1 MSRDLKTN
9 IYGVVTVCISRYDIT
24 IYVYQ
29 RLCKFSNLEISN
41 LVKKNTI
48 KNDKCCY
55 RYKQQIHEKII
66 RPH

>member
-9 IYGVVTVCISRYDIT
+9 IDGVVTVCISRYDIT

-41 LVKKNTI
+41 LVKKH
-48 KNDKCCY
+48 DL
-55 RYKQQIHEKII
+55 Q
-66 RPH
+66 

>member
-9 IYGVVTVCISRYDIT
+9 IDGVVTVCISRYDIT

-41 LVKKNTI
+41 LVKKTRFTMINVVTGI
-48 KNDKCCY
+48 NNKYMK
-55 RYKQQIHEKII
+55 KL
-66 RPH
+66 